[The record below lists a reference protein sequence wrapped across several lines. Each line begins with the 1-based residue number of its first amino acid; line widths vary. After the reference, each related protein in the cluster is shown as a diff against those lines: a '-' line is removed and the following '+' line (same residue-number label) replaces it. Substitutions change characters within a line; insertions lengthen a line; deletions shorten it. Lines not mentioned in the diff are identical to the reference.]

1 MLRWMLGLF
10 LATVV
15 GAAPFAAQAADKE
28 PEGKKLFLKYK
39 CSSCHSIEAAG
50 VVKVAD
56 TTEPAEPATK
66 KKPPDLSG
74 VGLEKKSDWIQ
85 LFLQKKEKLD
95 GDSHPKKF
103 RGTDKELSTIAAW
116 LETMKTP
123 SAKKEAKEAKE
134 AAEPKKE
141 DKGEKEEKEE
151 KGEKEGTEGAKTG
164 SGESGK

>member
-1 MLRWMLGLF
+1 MVRWMLGLL

-15 GAAPFAAQAADKE
+15 GAAPFAAQAAEKE

-56 TTEPAEPATK
+56 TSEPAEPATK

-74 VGLEKKSDWIQ
+74 VGLEKKADWIQ
-85 LFLQKKEKLD
+85 LFLTKKEKLD

-103 RGTDKELSTIAAW
+103 RGTDKELSTIATW

-123 SAKKEAKEAKE
+123 SKKDAKDVKAAPETKKEEA
-134 AAEPKKE
+134 
-141 DKGEKEEKEE
+141 KEEKEE
-151 KGEKEGTEGAKTG
+151 KGEKEEKEGTEGAKTG

>member
-1 MLRWMLGLF
+1 MVRWMMGLL
-10 LATVV
+10 LAIALF
-15 GAAPFAAQAADKE
+15 AAPWAARAAEKE

-56 TTEPAEPATK
+56 ESEPAEPASK

-74 VGLEKKSDWIQ
+74 VGLEKKADWIQ
-85 LFLQKKEKLD
+85 LFLQKKEKLE

-123 SAKKEAKEAKE
+123 SKKAAKPTPEAKAAPEDKEAPEAKKEEA
-134 AAEPKKE
+134 
-141 DKGEKEEKEE
+141 KEEKEGDE
-151 KGEKEGTEGAKTG
+151 QKSG
-164 SGESGK
+164 GESDK